1 MRAKTS
7 PPPKKSPSSSFA
19 APNTPVDRRSL
30 PPQSTFR
37 LPPHIVSPTCTQQIS
52 TQNPISP
59 PPTAMSR
66 RTKRLVAPP
75 PRTIASS
82 SGPPGVPLPSAAPYS
97 YGGPWFPTPPPGWF
111 APPSQAMPSSSAC
124 PLSAAGK
131 TNINVQLDLEEWIL
145 LCWPLHSTELLT
157 GTPVRVV
164 AAEHYGS

>member
-1 MRAKTS
+1 
-7 PPPKKSPSSSFA
+7 
-19 APNTPVDRRSL
+19 
-30 PPQSTFR
+30 
-37 LPPHIVSPTCTQQIS
+37 
-52 TQNPISP
+52 
-59 PPTAMSR
+59 MSR

-131 TNINVQLDLEEWIL
+131 TNINVQLDLEEWKSAIRARSVHTQLKNDLIEHIWNRIL

>member
-1 MRAKTS
+1 
-7 PPPKKSPSSSFA
+7 
-19 APNTPVDRRSL
+19 
-30 PPQSTFR
+30 
-37 LPPHIVSPTCTQQIS
+37 
-52 TQNPISP
+52 
-59 PPTAMSR
+59 MSR
-66 RTKRLVAPP
+66 RTKRQVAPP
-75 PRTIASS
+75 PRTIGSS

-157 GTPVRVV
+157 GTPIDLLFVCIYCCRPMIIMACSTRDTCDQAPARLLHVPTINLDYQGHV
-164 AAEHYGS
+164 LTW